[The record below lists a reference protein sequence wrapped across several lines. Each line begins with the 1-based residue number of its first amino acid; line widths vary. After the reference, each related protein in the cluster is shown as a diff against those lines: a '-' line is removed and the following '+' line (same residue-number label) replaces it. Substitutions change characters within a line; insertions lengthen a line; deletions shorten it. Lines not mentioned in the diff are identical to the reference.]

1 MPGSKSRKNTD
12 FKEHEGIKQKPG
24 LSPSPEK
31 RQGLDLTCLDPV
43 IPARRQARS
52 DSSERSVKLCVC
64 LEGKCCVVQSLPRK
78 PGHHSSLSW
87 KLQATVP
94 HTRLGKLAWESW
106 QQSMIN
112 LPNQKLKIK
121 CDTVNIAFWPELH
134 TAKRMTEVT
143 CQSTFTT
150 NVPCNLP
157 VASSAAQ
164 KTALKAT
171 VLPLR
176 LPRLRDEIN
185 EMFTVKSVQFSNK
198 REHKMPWKHKRG
210 SYNLDPRR
218 IRENFLQEVTLELL
232 RLSRC

>member
-1 MPGSKSRKNTD
+1 MRFIFTKQDFIIGLFHPHKSSALAQNFTSWISNNNARVQKQKNTD
-12 FKEHEGIKQKPG
+12 FKEYERIKQKPG

-52 DSSERSVKLCVC
+52 DSSSERSMKVC
-64 LEGKCCVVQSLPRK
+64 ACFWRGNVVQSLPRK

-94 HTRLGKLAWESW
+94 HTHLSILARESW
-106 QQSMIN
+106 QQTMIK

-134 TAKRMTEVT
+134 TAQRMTEVT
-143 CQSTFTT
+143 CQSASTT

-164 KTALKAT
+164 RTALKAT
-171 VLPLR
+171 VLPLNQVAKI
-176 LPRLRDEIN
+176 EGW
-185 EMFTVKSVQFSNK
+185 NK
-198 REHKMPWKHKRG
+198 
-210 SYNLDPRR
+210 
-218 IRENFLQEVTLELL
+218 
-232 RLSRC
+232 